1 MRRRKEGSKDLCV
14 WETKLLAHWSGRFS
28 FALKVYPILPTW
40 LCVDMLSVDRQARH
54 ILPFGVL
61 KWDKLLLMMDRIC
74 IRYCK
79 GLIWNQYCGNSPKTK
94 APVLDNLVRLLRD
107 WSWLLSESLR
117 ELSSAVTSTLIYAVL
132 ESLRGFYQ
140 YLRGVMIIINSLSC
154 VKLLIFHYPSFA
166 CAIYRVCV
174 SPVKVSS

>member
-1 MRRRKEGSKDLCV
+1 MNLPVSFCGQTKNLMRRRKEGSKDLCV

-107 WSWLLSESLR
+107 WSWAVVGKLTRIKQCCDKYAHLCSPSVLNRFLSIR
-117 ELSSAVTSTLIYAVL
+117 KRCNDDY
-132 ESLRGFYQ
+132 
-140 YLRGVMIIINSLSC
+140 
-154 VKLLIFHYPSFA
+154 
-166 CAIYRVCV
+166 
-174 SPVKVSS
+174 